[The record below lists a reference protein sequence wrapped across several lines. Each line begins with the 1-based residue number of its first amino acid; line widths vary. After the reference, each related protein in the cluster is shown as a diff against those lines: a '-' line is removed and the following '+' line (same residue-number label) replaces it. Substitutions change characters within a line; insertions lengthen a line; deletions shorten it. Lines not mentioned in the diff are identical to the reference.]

1 MRKTF
6 IIFLHDWYIRFIIEV
21 VVKMPLVNPIEES
34 LHNLKEHPDIEEV
47 TLISRS
53 GMHIAGNVPQNAH
66 RETYVAMAA
75 ILLGAAET
83 ATSELDEKLLH
94 VIIELKKSK
103 ILILNGGPTAL
114 ITIKVRA
121 LADLDDVLE
130 TVIDTIEYLKEHL

>member
-1 MRKTF
+1 MIAIST
-6 IIFLHDWYIRFIIEV
+6 LLYEV
-21 VVKMPLVNPIEES
+21 VVNMPLTNPIEKS
-34 LHNLKEHPDIEEV
+34 LHDLKEHPEIEEV

-53 GMHIAGNVPQNAH
+53 GMHIAGNVPDNAH

-83 ATSELDEKLLH
+83 ATSELEEDLLH

-114 ITIKVRA
+114 VTVKVKRKV
-121 LADLDDVLE
+121 DLDDIFS
-130 TVIDTIEYLKEHL
+130 TVTDTIETLKEYL